1 MGNIFSSDNKN
12 NTESPTAIN
21 KTLSFFSHYI
31 GRSFIFILAF
41 LLFTINL
48 TAVSISLQCNKNAGV
63 MFKLSSALF
72 AFMFGIFYIFINY
85 YLYKVQLNNNPC
97 IICTEKV
104 FSF

>member
-1 MGNIFSSDNKN
+1 MGNIFSSSDSSD
-12 NTESPTAIN
+12 TESPTAIN

-31 GRSFIFILAF
+31 GRGFIFVFAF
-41 LLFTINL
+41 ILFTINL